1 MNSVFLEHQ
10 LFVRISTKQG
20 RDLQQIIKYLIK
32 INFKNYGDEIA
43 GIAALFP
50 QKFSHMGLS
59 EQDFN
64 KLRGRDEVNFKMNYF
79 KIKSIFESIGF
90 KYGLGKFQG
99 IYNRAK

>member
-1 MNSVFLEHQ
+1 
-10 LFVRISTKQG
+10 
-20 RDLQQIIKYLIK
+20 
-32 INFKNYGDEIA
+32 
-43 GIAALFP
+43 
-50 QKFSHMGLS
+50 MGLS